1 MYNGL
6 ITHGEVIM
14 KKIIFTLTFVSALFM
29 LAFSAGAI
37 DVNEAFAFAEFAHE
51 ETTLPYRIYIPEDY
65 DENTEYPLVVFLH
78 GAGERGSDN
87 ELQLKNAVQALFD
100 RDDGLM
106 MNSIVIAPQCPEG
119 EQWVDTP
126 WADGNYSVD
135 AVPESNELAAVVAL
149 LSSLGEKYSIDSSR
163 IYAIGVS
170 MGGFGVWDLITRH
183 NDIFAAAVPMCGG
196 GDPSKASL
204 LSETPIYTFHGSADD
219 SVPFEGTY
227 EMVSAIEDEGSR
239 KINFVIYDGEGHGI
253 WEEASAEP
261 DWLAWIFEHKL
272 TDRYPEISE
281 TEPATS
287 ESKSDTEIQTEK
299 AAIAETYETKVPE
312 TEETGYSKSSE
323 NKSDSAFASRG
334 IIIAGSV
341 LIVLGILVIL
351 FPRIF
356 SNKKSK

>member
-1 MYNGL
+1 
-6 ITHGEVIM
+6 M

-37 DVNEAFAFAEFAHE
+37 VVNEAFAFAEFAHE

-196 GDPSKASL
+196 GDHSKASL
-204 LSETPIYTFHGSADD
+204 LSVTPIYTFHGSADD